1 MDQVRI
7 KDKMRSAYTPQQW
20 MGVQIEKIKAA
31 RFSETLKLEGWEIRE
46 ANYHRPG
53 NYEWLDQQWRPYQIG
68 DEWGGENRTAFF
80 RCEAKVPQSFDGKY
94 GVLHLRPGGEGL
106 LTLNGKLLAG
116 LDSKHEVVFLS
127 EQMKGGETL
136 QIEIE
141 QSVNEMEIPTI
152 VHQFSVAELAVLDR
166 DVEDAY
172 FDLQCAYDLVMTPQ
186 AGTEVR
192 AFLFDELKKAISLID
207 PSALQAVIASEAKQS
222 PSCKEEI
229 ASQKTFLAMT
239 RAIEDDGEKFKASV
253 MKARSYVRDHIYHSG
268 RFQHHGRLNMVGH
281 SHLDFVYQ
289 WDYNEFL
296 RKIGRTHATTLNMMR
311 EFPDYLFCQS
321 QMKLYEDLKSLYPEI
336 YDRIKERVREGRWE
350 VIGGMYVEPDCN
362 LVSGESFVRQLQFG
376 REFALREFGT
386 TSSVCWLPDVFGI
399 AWFIPQIL
407 KRAGFRF
414 LITNKPVIWNDTNEF
429 PHNTFWWE
437 GPDGSRILAHLP
449 ATHFGAAI
457 DADVMLTNWNEY
469 KQKVACSE
477 AIYNYGYADGR
488 GGPNREDVL
497 SGRRYRNVPGMP
509 QSFFTHGQEAF
520 ERIEAKAED
529 LPVWKDELYLETHRG
544 TYTTQARL
552 KKNNRQAEILYR
564 NAEAMSAIAS
574 LLGGSYPGE
583 DLREGWKLIL
593 KNQFHDI
600 LPGSH
605 VTQAFHD
612 ALQDYETVFAKGN
625 QALTSALSYI
635 GSQISSDS
643 AAVAVFNMQPWERT
657 DIVEAEFKAAP
668 GSSFKVTTQAVI
680 ASGAKQSP
688 SRKEEI
694 ASSQKTLLAMTR
706 AEQLPFKIV
715 DANGNSVPFQVL
727 SQDDGRVRVLI
738 EARDVPPMGYMIYH
752 LVAGQPDQAVIASE
766 AKQSPRRK
774 EEISFGAQDKASA
787 RDPSLRSGRL
797 AMTRAEQSIENDFF
811 QVRFDEQGTIA
822 EIYDKK
828 NDRQVI
834 EEGNKLQLFEDVP
847 GRYAAWDIVP
857 MYKDR
862 EFEIP
867 PIVRSEIVEG
877 GAVRLVLRQERA
889 FMNSRMVQNIILY
902 RSLPRI
908 DFETEIEW
916 GERDRLLKTGFLVNV
931 NAMRAAYDMSYGYIE
946 RPTHANTSWDAAK
959 FEVCGHLWAD
969 LSEGDYGVSLL
980 NDCKYGYDIFG
991 RRMRLTLLRGPQYPD
1006 PTADLGHHSFTYSLY
1021 PHRGDWRQA
1030 ETPRRA
1036 WELNDPLVALPIKGA
1051 KEQGSRRAREQ
1062 RNSTMGE
1069 GVLTEPSARSFLSI
1083 VSDHVMLSALKM
1095 AEKGDGLILR
1105 LYEDQNRRGTVTV
1118 TFFHPISRAAECDPY
1133 ENEIGQADV
1142 VSGCL
1147 RFDIKPFE
1155 VRTFKL
1161 YS

>member
-1 MDQVRI
+1 
-7 KDKMRSAYTPQQW
+7 
-20 MGVQIEKIKAA
+20 
-31 RFSETLKLEGWEIRE
+31 
-46 ANYHRPG
+46 
-53 NYEWLDQQWRPYQIG
+53 
-68 DEWGGENRTAFF
+68 
-80 RCEAKVPQSFDGKY
+80 
-94 GVLHLRPGGEGL
+94 LHLKPGGEGL
-106 LTLNGKLLAG
+106 LTLNGKQLAG
-116 LDSKHEVVFLS
+116 LDSKHEAIFLS

-136 QIEIE
+136 LIEIE
-141 QSVNEMEIPTI
+141 QSVNEMEIPRI
-152 VHQFSVAELAVLDR
+152 VHRFSVAELAVLDR
-166 DVEDAY
+166 DIEDAY
-172 FDLQCAYDLVMTPQ
+172 FDLQCAYDMVMTPQ
-186 AGTEVR
+186 AGNEVR

-207 PSALQAVIASEAKQS
+207 FEN
-222 PSCKEEI
+222 
-229 ASQKTFLAMT
+229 
-239 RAIEDDGEKFKASV
+239 DGEKFKASV
-253 MKARSYVRDHIYHSG
+253 MKTRSYVRDHIYNSG
-268 RFQHHGRLNMVGH
+268 RFKHDGHLNMVGH

-289 WDYNEFL
+289 WDYSEFL

-336 YDRIKERVREGRWE
+336 YGRIKERVKEGRWE

-362 LVSGESFVRQLQFG
+362 LISGESFVRQLQFG

-469 KQKVACSE
+469 KQKVACNE

-497 SGRRYRNVPGMP
+497 TGRRYKNMPGMP

-520 ERIEAKAED
+520 ERIEANVES

-552 KKNNRQAEILYR
+552 KKNNRKAEILYR

-583 DLREGWKLIL
+583 DLHESWKLIL

-612 ALQDYETVFAKGN
+612 AVKDYETVFEKGN

-635 GSQISSDS
+635 GSRISSES

-657 DIVEAEFKAAP
+657 DVVEAEFKAAP
-668 GSSFKVTTQAVI
+668 GSSFQ
-680 ASGAKQSP
+680 
-688 SRKEEI
+688 
-694 ASSQKTLLAMTR
+694 
-706 AEQLPFKIV
+706 IV
-715 DANGNSVPFQVL
+715 DANGNDVPFQVL

-738 EARDVPPMGYMIYH
+738 EARDVPPMGYTVYR
-752 LVAGQPDQAVIASE
+752 LVPPSPSPLPARERGLAPSPASPLLAGEAGWGRGEGGGEGKFLSSE
-766 AKQSPRRK
+766 AKQSPSCK
-774 EEISFGAQDKASA
+774 EEIASA
-787 RDPSLRSGRL
+787 QKPCL
-797 AMTRAEQSIENDFF
+797 AMTWTEQSIENDFF
-811 QVRFDEQGTIA
+811 QVRFNEQGMIA
-822 EIYDKK
+822 GIYDKK
-828 NDRQVI
+828 NGREVV
-834 EEGNKLQLFEDVP
+834 EEGNRFQLFEDVP

-862 EFEIP
+862 EFELP
-867 PIVRSEIVEG
+867 PIVRSEIVESG
-877 GAVRLVLRQERA
+877 PVRLVLRQERSL
-889 FMNSRMVQNIILY
+889 MKSPMVQNIIIY

-931 NAMRAAYDMSYGYIE
+931 NAMRATYDMSYGYIE

-991 RRMRLTLLRGPQYPD
+991 RFMRLTLLRGSQSPD

-1036 WELNDPLVALPIKGA
+1036 WELNDPLIAIPIKGA
-1051 KEQGSRRAREQ
+1051 KEQGSKGAREQ
-1062 RNSTMGE
+1062 KRNSTMGE
-1069 GVLTEPSARSFLSI
+1069 GVLTEPSTRSFLSI

-1105 LYEDQNRRGTVTV
+1105 LYEDQNRRGTVNV
-1118 TFFHPISRAAECDPY
+1118 AFFTPLSRAVECDPY
-1133 ENEIGQADV
+1133 ENEIGQADI

-1161 YS
+1161 DLSRFKNSGNACFTSGLLTS

>member
-31 RFSETLKLEGWEIRE
+31 RFSETLKLEDWKIRD
-46 ANYHRPG
+46 AIYHRPG
-53 NYEWLDQQWRPYQIG
+53 DYEWLDRQWRSYQIG

-80 RCEAKVPQSFDGKY
+80 RCEAKVPENFGGKY
-94 GVLHLRPGGEGL
+94 GVLHLKPGGEGL
-106 LTLNGKLLAG
+106 LTLNGEQLAG
-116 LDSKHEVVFLS
+116 LDSKHEVVFLA
-127 EQMKGGETL
+127 EQLKGGEAL

-141 QSVNEMEIPTI
+141 QYVNEMEIPKI

-166 DVEDAY
+166 DIEDAY
-172 FDLQCAYDLVMTPQ
+172 FDLQCAYDIVMTPQ
-186 AGTEVR
+186 AGNEVR

-207 PSALQAVIASEAKQS
+207 FEGD
-222 PSCKEEI
+222 
-229 ASQKTFLAMT
+229 
-239 RAIEDDGEKFKASV
+239 REKFRASV
-253 MKARSYVRDHIYHSG
+253 MKARSYVRDHIYHSD
-268 RFQHHGRLNMVGH
+268 RFKHDGRLNMVGH
-281 SHLDFVYQ
+281 SHLDLVYQ
-289 WDYNEFL
+289 WDYSEFL

-336 YDRIKERVREGRWE
+336 YDGIKERVKEGRWE

-362 LVSGESFVRQLQFG
+362 LISGESFVRQLQFG
-376 REFALREFGT
+376 REFARREFGT

-449 ATHFGAAI
+449 ATHFGASI

-477 AIYNYGYADGR
+477 VIYNYGYADGR

-497 SGRRYRNVPGMP
+497 SGRRYKSIPGMP
-509 QSFFTHGQEAF
+509 ESLFTHGQEAF
-520 ERIEAKAED
+520 ERIEAKAEG

-552 KKNNRQAEILYR
+552 KKNNRKAEILYR
-564 NAEAMSAIAS
+564 NAEAMSALAR

-583 DLREGWKLIL
+583 DLHEGWKLIL

-612 ALQDYETVFAKGN
+612 ALKDYEAVFEKGDK
-625 QALTSALSYI
+625 ALTSALGYI

-657 DIVEAEFKAAP
+657 DVVVAEFEEAP
-668 GSSFKVTTQAVI
+668 E
-680 ASGAKQSP
+680 P
-688 SRKEEI
+688 SC
-694 ASSQKTLLAMTR
+694 
-706 AEQLPFKIV
+706 KIV

-738 EARDVPPMGYMIYH
+738 EARDVPPMGYTVYR
-752 LVAGQPDQAVIASE
+752 LVEGQPDGGTPFVV
-766 AKQSPRRK
+766 
-774 EEISFGAQDKASA
+774 
-787 RDPSLRSGRL
+787 RDD
-797 AMTRAEQSIENDFF
+797 SIENDFF
-811 QVRFDEQGTIA
+811 QVCFDGQGTISG
-822 EIYDKK
+822 IYDKK

-834 EEGNKLQLFEDVP
+834 KEGNQVQLFEDVP

-862 EFEIP
+862 EFEVP
-867 PIVRSEIVEG
+867 PVERSEIVETG
-877 GAVRLVLRQERA
+877 PVRLVLRQERS
-889 FMNSRMVQNIILY
+889 FMKSKIVQNIILY

-916 GERDRLLKTGFLVNV
+916 GERDRLLKAGFLVNV
-931 NAMRAAYDMSYGYIE
+931 NAMRATYDISYGYIE

-991 RRMRLTLLRGPQYPD
+991 HRMRLTLLRGPQYPD

-1021 PHRGDWRQA
+1021 PHRGDWRQG

-1036 WELNDPLVALPIKGA
+1036 WELNDPLMAIPIG
-1051 KEQGSRRAREQ
+1051 G
-1062 RNSTMGE
+1062 GE
-1069 GVLTEPSARSFLSI
+1069 GNLKSSGSFLSI
-1083 VSDHVMLSALKM
+1083 VSDHVMISALKM
-1095 AEKGDGLILR
+1095 AEEGDGLILR
-1105 LYEDQNRRGTVTV
+1105 LYEDQNRRGPVTV
-1118 TFFHPISRAAECDPY
+1118 AFFHPPSRATECDPY
-1133 ENEIGQADV
+1133 ENDIGQADI

-1147 RFDIKPFE
+1147 RFDIRPFE

-1161 YS
+1161 YFEK

>member
-20 MGVQIEKIKAA
+20 MGVQIEKIRAA
-31 RFSETLKLEGWEIRE
+31 RFSETLKLEGWNIRE
-46 ANYHRPG
+46 AIHHRPG

-80 RCEAKVPQSFDGKY
+80 RCEVKVPENFGGKY
-94 GVLHLRPGGEGL
+94 CVLHLKPGGEGL
-106 LTLNGKLLAG
+106 LTVNGKQLAG
-116 LDSKHEVVFLS
+116 LDSKHEVVFLA
-127 EQMKGGETL
+127 EQMKGGEPL

-141 QSVNEMEIPTI
+141 QYVNEMEIPRI

-166 DVEDAY
+166 DIEDAY
-172 FDLQCAYDLVMTPQ
+172 FDLQCAYDIVMTPQ
-186 AGTEVR
+186 AGNEVR

-207 PSALQAVIASEAKQS
+207 F
-222 PSCKEEI
+222 EE
-229 ASQKTFLAMT
+229 
-239 RAIEDDGEKFKASV
+239 DGEKFRASV
-253 MKARSYVRDHIYHSG
+253 MRARSYVRENIYHSE
-268 RFQHHGRLNMVGH
+268 RFKHHGRFNMVGH
-281 SHLDFVYQ
+281 SHLDLVYQ
-289 WDYNEFL
+289 WDYSEFL

-321 QMKLYEDLKSLYPEI
+321 QMKLYEDLKSLYSEI
-336 YDRIKERVREGRWE
+336 YDRIKERVKDGRWE

-362 LVSGESFVRQLQFG
+362 LISGESFVRQLQFG
-376 REFALREFGT
+376 REFARREFGT

-449 ATHFGAAI
+449 ATHFGASI

-469 KQKVACSE
+469 KQKVACNE

-488 GGPNREDVL
+488 GGPNRADVL
-497 SGRRYRNVPGMP
+497 TGRRYKNMPGMP
-509 QSFFTHGQEAF
+509 QSLFTHGQEAF
-520 ERIEAKAED
+520 ERIEANVES

-552 KKNNRQAEILYR
+552 KKNNRKAEILYR
-564 NAEAMSAIAS
+564 NAEAMSALAS
-574 LLGGSYPGE
+574 MLGGSYPGE
-583 DLREGWKLIL
+583 DLHEGWKLIL

-612 ALQDYETVFAKGN
+612 ALKDYEAVFEKGN

-657 DIVEAEFKAAP
+657 DVVDAEFK
-668 GSSFKVTTQAVI
+668 T
-680 ASGAKQSP
+680 ASD
-688 SRKEEI
+688 
-694 ASSQKTLLAMTR
+694 AS
-706 AEQLPFKIV
+706 FKIV

-738 EARDVPPMGYMIYH
+738 EARHVPPMGYTVYR
-752 LVAGQPDQAVIASE
+752 LVEGQSDVGTPFIVHDE
-766 AKQSPRRK
+766 
-774 EEISFGAQDKASA
+774 
-787 RDPSLRSGRL
+787 
-797 AMTRAEQSIENDFF
+797 SIENDFF
-811 QVRFDEQGTIA
+811 QVRFDEQGTISG
-822 EIYDKK
+822 IYDKK
-828 NDRQVI
+828 NDCQVI
-834 EEGNKLQLFEDVP
+834 EEGKQGNQFQLFEDVP

-862 EFEIP
+862 EFEVP
-867 PIVRSEIVEG
+867 PVERSEIVES
-877 GAVRLVLRQERA
+877 GAVRLVLRQERG
-889 FMNSRMVQNIILY
+889 FMNSKMVQKIILY

-931 NAMRAAYDMSYGYIE
+931 NAMRATYDTSYGYIE

-980 NDCKYGYDIFG
+980 NDCKYGHDIFDNC
-991 RRMRLTLLRGPQYPD
+991 MRLTLLRGPQYPD

-1036 WELNDPLVALPIKGA
+1036 WELNDPLMAIPIGGGDGNL
-1051 KEQGSRRAREQ
+1051 Q
-1062 RNSTMGE
+1062 STG
-1069 GVLTEPSARSFLSI
+1069 SFLSI
-1083 VSDHVMLSALKM
+1083 DRDHVMISALRM

-1105 LYEDQNRRGTVTV
+1105 LYEDQNRRGAVNV
-1118 TFFHPISRAAECDPY
+1118 TFFHPPSRATECDPY
-1133 ENEIGQADV
+1133 ENEIGQAEV
-1142 VSGCL
+1142 VSDSL

-1161 YS
+1161 YFEK

>member
-20 MGVQIEKIKAA
+20 MGVQIEKIKTA
-31 RFSETLKLEGWEIRE
+31 RFSETVKLEDWNIRE
-46 ANYHRPG
+46 AIYHRPG
-53 NYEWLDQQWRPYQIG
+53 NYEWLDRQWRPYQIG
-68 DEWGGENRTAFF
+68 DEWGGENCTAFF
-80 RCEAKVPQSFDGKY
+80 RCEAKVPESFDGKY
-94 GVLHLRPGGEGL
+94 CVLYLKPGGEGL
-106 LTLNGKLLAG
+106 LTLNGKQLAG
-116 LDSKHEVVFLS
+116 LDSKHEVIFLA

-141 QSVNEMEIPTI
+141 QYVNEMEIPKI

-166 DVEDAY
+166 DIEDAY
-172 FDLQCAYDLVMTPQ
+172 FDLQCAYDIVMTPQ
-186 AGTEVR
+186 AGNEVR
-192 AFLFDELKKAISLID
+192 AFLFDELKKAVSLID
-207 PSALQAVIASEAKQS
+207 FEG
-222 PSCKEEI
+222 
-229 ASQKTFLAMT
+229 
-239 RAIEDDGEKFKASV
+239 DGEKFRASL
-253 MKARSYVRDHIYHSG
+253 MTARSYVRDHIYNSG
-268 RFQHHGRLNMVGH
+268 RFKHHGRLNMVGH

-289 WDYNEFL
+289 WDYSEFL
-296 RKIGRTHATTLNMMR
+296 RKIGRTHATTLNMIR

-336 YDRIKERVREGRWE
+336 YDGIKERVKEGRWE

-362 LVSGESFVRQLQFG
+362 LISGESFVRQLQFG
-376 REFALREFGT
+376 QEFARREFGT

-449 ATHFGAAI
+449 ATHFGASI

-469 KQKVACSE
+469 KQKVECNE

-497 SGRRYRNVPGMP
+497 SGRRYKNMPGMP
-509 QSFFTHGQEAF
+509 QALFTHGEEAF
-520 ERIEAKAED
+520 ERIEAKVES

-552 KKNNRQAEILYR
+552 KKNNRKAEILYR
-564 NAEAMSAIAS
+564 NAETMSALAS
-574 LLGGSYPGE
+574 LLGGSYPQE
-583 DLREGWKLIL
+583 DLHEGWKLIL

-605 VTQAFHD
+605 VTQACHD
-612 ALQDYETVFAKGN
+612 ALKDYETVFEKGDK
-625 QALTSALSYI
+625 ALTSALNCI
-635 GSQISSDS
+635 GNQISGDFSES

-657 DIVEAEFKAAP
+657 DVVDAEFKTAP
-668 GSSFKVTTQAVI
+668 DTS
-680 ASGAKQSP
+680 
-688 SRKEEI
+688 
-694 ASSQKTLLAMTR
+694 
-706 AEQLPFKIV
+706 FKIV
-715 DANGNSVPFQVL
+715 DANGNNVPFQVL

-738 EARDVPPMGYMIYH
+738 EACDVPPMGYTVYR
-752 LVAGQPDQAVIASE
+752 LVEGQPDVSTPFIVHDE
-766 AKQSPRRK
+766 
-774 EEISFGAQDKASA
+774 
-787 RDPSLRSGRL
+787 
-797 AMTRAEQSIENDFF
+797 SIENDFF
-811 QVRFDEQGTIA
+811 QVRFDEQGTISG
-822 EIYDKK
+822 IYDKK
-828 NDRQVI
+828 NHRQVI
-834 EEGNKLQLFEDVP
+834 EEGKQGNQFQLFEDVP

-862 EFEIP
+862 EFEISP
-867 PIVRSEIVEG
+867 VERSEIVEA
-877 GAVRLVLRQERA
+877 GAVRLVLRQERG
-889 FMNSRMVQNIILY
+889 FMKSKIVQKIILY
-902 RSLPRI
+902 RRLPRI

-931 NAMRAAYDMSYGYIE
+931 NAMRATYDISYGYIE

-969 LSEGDYGVSLL
+969 ISEGDYGVSLL

-991 RRMRLTLLRGPQYPD
+991 NRMRLTLLRGPRYPD

-1036 WELNDPLVALPIKGA
+1036 WELNDPLMAIPIG
-1051 KEQGSRRAREQ
+1051 G
-1062 RNSTMGE
+1062 GE
-1069 GVLTEPSARSFLSI
+1069 GNLKSTRSFLSI

-1105 LYEDQNRRGTVTV
+1105 LYEDQNRRGTVKV
-1118 TFFHPISRAAECDPY
+1118 TFFHPPSRATECDPY
-1133 ENEIGQADV
+1133 ENEIGKADV

>member
-20 MGVQIEKIKAA
+20 MGVQIEKIKTA
-31 RFSETLKLEGWEIRE
+31 RFSETLKLEGWKIRE

-68 DEWGGENRTAFF
+68 DEWGGENHTAFF
-80 RCEAKVPQSFDGKY
+80 RCEAKVPENFAGRY
-94 GVLHLRPGGEGL
+94 GVLHLKPGGEGL
-106 LTLNGKLLAG
+106 LTLNGKQLAG

-141 QSVNEMEIPTI
+141 QSVNEMEIPRI

-166 DVEDAY
+166 DIEDAY
-172 FDLQCAYDLVMTPQ
+172 FDLQCAYDIVMTPQ
-186 AGTEVR
+186 AGNEVR

-207 PSALQAVIASEAKQS
+207 FEG
-222 PSCKEEI
+222 
-229 ASQKTFLAMT
+229 
-239 RAIEDDGEKFKASV
+239 DGEKFRASL
-253 MKARSYVRDHIYHSG
+253 MEARSYVRDHIYNSE
-268 RFQHHGRLNMVGH
+268 RFKHHGRLNMVGH

-289 WDYNEFL
+289 WDYSEFL
-296 RKIGRTHATTLNMMR
+296 RKIGRTHATTLNMMC

-321 QMKLYEDLKSLYPEI
+321 QMKLYEDLKSLYTEI
-336 YDRIKERVREGRWE
+336 YDRIKERVKEGRWE

-362 LVSGESFVRQLQFG
+362 LISGESFVRQLQFG
-376 REFALREFGT
+376 REFARREFGT

-449 ATHFGAAI
+449 ATHFGASI

-469 KQKVACSE
+469 KQKVACNE
-477 AIYNYGYADGR
+477 VIYNYGYADGR

-497 SGRRYRNVPGMP
+497 SGRRYKNMPGMP
-509 QSFFTHGQEAF
+509 QSLFTHGQEAF

-552 KKNNRQAEILYR
+552 KKNNRKAEILYR

-583 DLREGWKLIL
+583 DLHEGWKLIL

-612 ALQDYETVFAKGN
+612 ALKDYEIVFEKGDK
-625 QALTSALSYI
+625 ALTSALNYI
-635 GSQISSDS
+635 GSQISSES

-657 DIVEAEFKAAP
+657 DVVDAELEAAP
-668 GSSFKVTTQAVI
+668 EPSFQ
-680 ASGAKQSP
+680 
-688 SRKEEI
+688 
-694 ASSQKTLLAMTR
+694 
-706 AEQLPFKIV
+706 IV
-715 DANGNSVPFQVL
+715 DANGNNVPFQVL
-727 SQDDGRVRVLI
+727 GQDDGRVRVLI
-738 EARDVPPMGYMIYH
+738 EACDVPPMGYMVYR
-752 LVAGQPDQAVIASE
+752 LVEGQPDGSTPFIVH
-766 AKQSPRRK
+766 
-774 EEISFGAQDKASA
+774 DK
-787 RDPSLRSGRL
+787 
-797 AMTRAEQSIENDFF
+797 SIENAFF
-811 QVRFDEQGTIA
+811 QVRFDEQGTISG
-822 EIYDKK
+822 IYDKK

-834 EEGNKLQLFEDVP
+834 EEGNKFQLFEDVP

-862 EFEIP
+862 EFEISP
-867 PIVRSEIVEG
+867 VERSEIVET
-877 GAVRLVLRQERA
+877 GAVRLVLRQERGL
-889 FMNSRMVQNIILY
+889 MKSKMVQKIILY

-931 NAMRAAYDMSYGYIE
+931 NAMRATYDMSYGYIE

-991 RRMRLTLLRGPQYPD
+991 NRMRLTLLRGPQYPD

-1021 PHRGDWRQA
+1021 PHQGDWRQA

-1036 WELNDPLVALPIKGA
+1036 WELNDPLMAIPIG
-1051 KEQGSRRAREQ
+1051 GGDGNLR
-1062 RNSTMGE
+1062 
-1069 GVLTEPSARSFLSI
+1069 PSDSFLSI
-1083 VSDHVMLSALKM
+1083 VSDHVMISALKM

-1105 LYEDQNRRGTVTV
+1105 LYEDQNRRGTVNV
-1118 TFFHPISRAAECDPY
+1118 TFFHPPSRAVECDPY
-1133 ENEIGQADV
+1133 ENEIGQANV